1 MIATD
6 QPRTQAVPL
15 TEAPRRYISPMNSSR
30 DKILFWCLIA
40 AEAAGSQAI
49 LWNGIPIYR
58 RLLSPGTEGA
68 GSKDF
73 VLTAIV
79 VIVMQV
85 AHWVAF
91 RLRPQLRFRRNV
103 FLGYVLVFIGELS
116 MFFVS
121 ALAVVILFD
130 RGAELDFVLWK
141 VLLLVAILFAIF
153 TYKYQL
159 SKLGDSIIEGQPDA
173 AAK

>member
-1 MIATD
+1 
-6 QPRTQAVPL
+6 
-15 TEAPRRYISPMNSSR
+15 MNASR
-30 DKILFWCLIA
+30 NKILFWCLLA
-40 AEAAGSQAI
+40 AEAAGSQVI

-58 RLLSPGTEGA
+58 RLSAGTEGA
-68 GSKDF
+68 GSQNF
-73 VLTAIV
+73 VWATIV

-91 RLRPQLRFRRNV
+91 RLRPRLRFRRNV
-103 FLGYVLVFIGELS
+103 FLGHVLVFVGELS
-116 MFFVS
+116 LFFIN

-141 VLLLVAILFAIF
+141 ILLLVAILFAIC

-159 SKLGDSIIEGQPDA
+159 GKLGDSIIEGQPDA
-173 AAK
+173 AGR

>member
-1 MIATD
+1 
-6 QPRTQAVPL
+6 
-15 TEAPRRYISPMNSSR
+15 MNSSR
-30 DKILFWCLIA
+30 DKVLFWCLIA

-58 RLLSPGTEGA
+58 RLLSPGTAGA
-68 GSKDF
+68 GSQDF
-73 VLTAIV
+73 ALATIA

-91 RLRPQLRFRRNV
+91 RLQPQLRFRRNV
-103 FLGYVLVFIGELS
+103 FLGHVLVFIGELS
-116 MFFVS
+116 LFFVN

-141 VLLLVAILFAIF
+141 LLLLVAILFAIC

-159 SKLGDSIIEGQPDA
+159 STLGESLIEGHDSDPA
-173 AAK
+173 R

>member
-1 MIATD
+1 MTGTHNPA
-6 QPRTQAVPL
+6 RK
-15 TEAPRRYISPMNSSR
+15 RHISPMNSTR

-68 GSKDF
+68 DPKNF
-73 VLTAIV
+73 IRAAIV

-85 AHWVAF
+85 VHWVAF
-91 RLRPQLRFRRNV
+91 RLRPHLRFRRNV

-116 MFFVS
+116 MFFIS
-121 ALAVVILFD
+121 ALAVVTLID

-141 VLLLVAILFAIF
+141 VLVLVALLFAIF
-153 TYKYQL
+153 SYKYQL
-159 SKLGDSIIEGQPDA
+159 GKLGDSIIEGQPDA
-173 AAK
+173 AVK

>member
-1 MIATD
+1 
-6 QPRTQAVPL
+6 
-15 TEAPRRYISPMNSSR
+15 MNSSR
-30 DKILFWCLIA
+30 DKIVFWCLVA

-58 RLLSPGTEGA
+58 RLLSAGTEA
-68 GSKDF
+68 ADSKDF
-73 VLTAIV
+73 VLTTIV

-85 AHWVAF
+85 AHWGAF

-103 FLGYVLVFIGELS
+103 FLGYVLMFIGELS
-116 MFFVS
+116 LFFVS

-141 VLLLVAILFAIF
+141 ILILVGVLFAICS
-153 TYKYQL
+153 YKYQL
-159 SKLGDSIIEGQPDA
+159 SELGESLVEAQPDA
-173 AAK
+173 PAKQSSNASC

>member
-1 MIATD
+1 
-6 QPRTQAVPL
+6 
-15 TEAPRRYISPMNSSR
+15 MNSSR

-58 RLLSPGTEGA
+58 RLLSRGTEGA
-68 GSKDF
+68 SAKDF
-73 VLTAIV
+73 VLVTIV

-85 AHWVAF
+85 AHWGAF

-103 FLGYVLVFIGELS
+103 FLGHVLVFIGELS
-116 MFFVS
+116 LFFIN

-130 RGAELDFVLWK
+130 RSAELDFVLWK
-141 VLLLVAILFAIF
+141 VLVLVAILFAVC

-159 SKLGDSIIEGQPDA
+159 GTLGESIIEGQPDA